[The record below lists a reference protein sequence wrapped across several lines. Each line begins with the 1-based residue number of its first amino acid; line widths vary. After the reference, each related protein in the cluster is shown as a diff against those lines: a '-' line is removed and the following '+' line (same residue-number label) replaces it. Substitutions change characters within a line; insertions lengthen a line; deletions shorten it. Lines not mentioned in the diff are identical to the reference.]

1 MSFLIALLKLPFF
14 LLLEVFYFIF
24 RCRPQKDIKNQ
35 HILITGA
42 GQGIGEQFA
51 RQFAA
56 MGNTVHCVDIEEKL
70 VQNVVEELKGQGYQA
85 YSYTCDLTK
94 HEQVQALYD
103 DITGAGFVINILV
116 NNAGVVFMREIQ
128 DMTLTQIQHS
138 MTVNIIANLWL
149 IKLFLPKML
158 ELNEGHVVNIASLA
172 GMFPLRHATDY
183 CAAKAAS
190 IHALNQ
196 LRVDLIKTK
205 IKFTAVCPSFV
216 NTKMIAGIDP
226 KKLNAISAEALV
238 RIAICGIRENKEVIV
253 VPGIFRLLKVIHDL
267 SPTYL
272 IGATKK
278 VLTRGNKPKTIHF
291 VGQRMSEKI
300 Q

>member
-70 VQNVVEELKGQGYQA
+70 VQNVVEELKGEGHEA
-85 YSYTCDLTK
+85 YSYTCDLIK
-94 HEQVQALYD
+94 HEQVQALHD

-172 GMFPLRHATDY
+172 GMFALRHATDY

-196 LRVDLIKTK
+196 LRVDHMKTEV
-205 IKFTAVCPSFV
+205 KFTAVCPFFV
-216 NTKMIAGIDP
+216 NTKMIAGVDP
-226 KKLNAISAEALV
+226 SKLHATSAEDMV
-238 RIAICGIRENKEVIV
+238 RTSIRGIRENKEVIMI
-253 VPGIFRLLKVIHDL
+253 PSGFRVLKVIRDFA
-267 SPTYL
+267 PAYL
-272 IGATKK
+272 MRSLKNVEKEKK
-278 VLTRGNKPKTIHF
+278 ALKHF
-291 VGQRMSEKI
+291 IGQRRGEQIK
-300 Q
+300 

>member
-24 RCRPQKDIKNQ
+24 RCRPKKDIKNQ

-70 VQNVVEELKGQGYQA
+70 VQNVVEELKGEGYEA

-103 DITGAGFVINILV
+103 EITGAGFVINILV
-116 NNAGVVFMREIQ
+116 NNAGVAFMRKIQ
-128 DMTLTQIQHS
+128 EMTLTQIQHS
-138 MTVNIIANLWL
+138 MTVNIISNLWL

-172 GMFPLRHATDY
+172 GIFPMRRSTDY
-183 CAAKAAS
+183 CAAKAGS
-190 IHALNQ
+190 IHTLNQ
-196 LRVDLIKTK
+196 LRVDHMEAEV
-205 IKFTAVCPSFV
+205 KFTAVCPFFV
-216 NTKMIAGIDP
+216 NTKMIAGVNPSTVHATSAQDMVRT
-226 KKLNAISAEALV
+226 AI
-238 RIAICGIRENKEVIV
+238 RGIRENKEVIII
-253 VPGIFRLLKVIHDL
+253 PGVFRLLKVFRDVA
-267 SPTYL
+267 PTYL
-272 IGATKK
+272 MRSLRNNEAQDKLLENFI
-278 VLTRGNKPKTIHF
+278 
-291 VGQRMSEKI
+291 GQRRSERI
-300 Q
+300 E

>member
-1 MSFLIALLKLPFF
+1 MSFLIALLKLPFV

-24 RCRPQKDIKNQ
+24 RCRPKKDIKNQ

-70 VQNVVEELKGQGYQA
+70 VQNVVEELKGEGHEA

-103 DITGAGFVINILV
+103 EITGAGFVINILV
-116 NNAGVVFMREIQ
+116 NNAGVAFGKRIQ

-138 MTVNIIANLWL
+138 MTVNIVSNLWL
-149 IKLFLPKML
+149 IKLVLPNML
-158 ELNEGHVVNIASLA
+158 ELNAGHIVNIASIA
-172 GMFPLRHATDY
+172 GMIPLKNSTDY
-183 CAAKAAS
+183 CAAKAGS
-190 IHALNQ
+190 LHSLNQ
-196 LRVDLIKTK
+196 LRVDHMNTNINFST
-205 IKFTAVCPSFV
+205 VCPFFV

-226 KKLNAISAEALV
+226 STVFAISAETLV
-238 RIAICGIRENKEVIV
+238 RKAICAIRENREVII
-253 VPGIFRLLKVIHDL
+253 VPRIFGMLKVIQDFV
-267 SPTYL
+267 PTY
-272 IGATKK
+272 ITKSVFK
-278 VLTRGNKPKTIHF
+278 GSERDRKNVVNF
-291 VGQRMSEKI
+291 VGQRMSEKV